1 MDCRI
6 AAPYAT
12 NMLSSL
18 AADPVS
24 PVPEAHSRPPY
35 SDVCGGIASIDE
47 RGPEPLSSA
56 GLRDDM
62 RWFETQQRA
71 LEALKARWLAELDRR
86 EQREDGPDDGEFRR
100 CAGWLSDELKM
111 TSNAAYAQLRTA
123 RALDGELRLTAAALR
138 RGEISARHVDVIRRA
153 MEQVGQTC
161 LAPDQVERELVVA
174 ARQMDPFEL
183 ERHWKQLRYQ
193 ADQVAA
199 EEAEEEQRRQSWLSL
214 RQTWWDTYRIE
225 GELDAETGAT
235 LHTALRAIMGRKA
248 KDDQRTPMQRRAAA
262 IGELAR
268 TRLDA
273 GDLPERGGQ
282 KPHLTLVAS
291 VETLKLE
298 PGSPMAQLDWGP
310 LLTGRTARRIAE
322 DASVTPVLV
331 DGDGTVLHVG
341 RRSRALPASVRRA
354 LNLRDQHCQGPGC
367 TMPADLCTPHHERHW
382 VDGGDHRLSNLTL
395 YCDFH
400 HGNRHPENARFREG
414 GGGPPAIATRAP

>member
-1 MDCRI
+1 VV
-6 AAPYAT
+6 
-12 NMLSSL
+12 SSP

-24 PVPEAHSRPPY
+24 QVPEAHERPPY
-35 SDVCGGIASIDE
+35 SHVTAGIAGIHE
-47 RGPEPLSSA
+47 LLPEQLSSSS
-56 GLRDDM
+56 LREDV

-71 LEALKARWLAELDRR
+71 LEACKARWLAELDRR
-86 EQREDGPDDGEFRR
+86 DQREDGPDDGEFRH
-100 CAGWLSDELKM
+100 CAAWLGDELKM
-111 TSNAAYAQLRTA
+111 TSNAAYAQVRTA

-153 MEQVGQTC
+153 MEQVGETC
-161 LAPDQVERELVVA
+161 LAPDQVETELVMA
-174 ARQMDPFEL
+174 ARQMDPCEL
-183 ERHWKQLRYQ
+183 ERHWKQIRYQ

-199 EEAEEEQRRQSWLSL
+199 EEAEEAQRRQSWLSL

-248 KDDQRTPMQRRAAA
+248 KDDDRTPMQRRAAA
-262 IGELAR
+262 LGELAR

-273 GDLPERGGQ
+273 GDLPERGGE

-291 VETLKLE
+291 VETLRLE

-310 LLTGRTARRIAE
+310 LVTGQSARRIAE

-331 DGDGTVLHVG
+331 DGDGKVLHVG
-341 RRSRALPASVRRA
+341 RRSRAVPASVRRA

-367 TMPADLCTPHHERHW
+367 TMPPDLCSPHHGLHW
-382 VDGGDHRLSNLTL
+382 VDGGEHELSNLTL
-395 YCDFH
+395 ACNFH
-400 HGNRHPENARFREG
+400 HAQRHPENARFRT
-414 GGGPPAIATRAP
+414 PARGSPA